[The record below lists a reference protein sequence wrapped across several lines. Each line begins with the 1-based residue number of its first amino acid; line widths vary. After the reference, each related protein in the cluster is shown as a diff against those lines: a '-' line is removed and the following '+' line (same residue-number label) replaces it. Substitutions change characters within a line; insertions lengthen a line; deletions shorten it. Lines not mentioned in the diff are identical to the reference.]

1 MMVMTEATFS
11 EFVQFINT
19 HPVWRRKLRQA
30 LFPDLDLDK
39 AFRELAESRHQLQ
52 QTMQELT
59 GRVVHVEDDMA
70 ILKRDLADLKGFNYE
85 SRIIQRADAIFG
97 RFMRRGHNARNE
109 LGNLL
114 EQAEENGVITELE
127 HDHVLALDLLW
138 GGKQKG
144 NKNDMVL
151 AIEVSW
157 RVEETDITRAVA
169 RAATLR
175 KMGLLALP
183 VVAGL
188 VWEADMLT
196 LAREQKAVLIID
208 MAVDDSSWQNTI

>member
-1 MMVMTEATFS
+1 
-11 EFVQFINT
+11 
-19 HPVWRRKLRQA
+19 
-30 LFPDLDLDK
+30 
-39 AFRELAESRHQLQ
+39 
-52 QTMQELT
+52 MQELT

-70 ILKRDLADLKGFNYE
+70 ILKRDLADIKGFNYE

-144 NKNDMVL
+144 TQSAMVL
-151 AIEVSW
+151 TIEVSW

-196 LAREQKAVLIID
+196 LAREQNAVLISD
-208 MAVDDSSWQNTI
+208 MAVDDLSWQNAIAVAV